1 MYSNMKTTVD
11 IQDALLDEARKI
23 ASQERTT
30 VKAMV
35 EEGLRKVLAERK
47 GTKSFQLRKVT
58 FKGNGLQPQVSGGS
72 WKEIRDLAY
81 EGRGS

>member
-1 MYSNMKTTVD
+1 MKTTVD

-23 ASQERTT
+23 AAQENTT

-35 EEGLRKVLAERK
+35 EEGLRKVLAQRK
-47 GTKSFQLRKVT
+47 KKESFQLRKVT
-58 FKGNGLQPQVSGGS
+58 FKGGGLQPQLSEGS
-72 WKEIRDLAY
+72 WNEIRDLAY

>member
-1 MYSNMKTTVD
+1 MKTTVD

-23 ASQERTT
+23 ASRENTT

-35 EEGLRKVLAERK
+35 EEGLRKVLAQRK
-47 GTKSFQLRKVT
+47 EEKPFQLRKAT
-58 FKGNGLQPQVSGGS
+58 FKGGGLQPQLSEGS
-72 WKEIRDLAY
+72 WSEIRDLAY

>member
-1 MYSNMKTTVD
+1 MKTTVD
-11 IQDALLDEARKI
+11 IQDALLEEVRKI
-23 ASQERTT
+23 ASRENTT

-35 EEGLRKVLAERK
+35 EEGLRQVLVRRK
-47 GTKSFQLRKVT
+47 GEKSFRLRKVT
-58 FKGNGLQPQVSGGS
+58 FKGDGLQPPLSEGS